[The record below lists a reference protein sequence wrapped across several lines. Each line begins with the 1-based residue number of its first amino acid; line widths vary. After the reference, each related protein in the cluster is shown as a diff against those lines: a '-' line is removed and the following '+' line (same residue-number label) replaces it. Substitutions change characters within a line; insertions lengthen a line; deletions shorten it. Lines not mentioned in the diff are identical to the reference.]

1 MEGLRRF
8 LERRC
13 AVGGPQR
20 AREYLEVYLER
31 KMILILSELLA
42 TGTNSSV

>member
-13 AVGGPQR
+13 VVRGPQR
-20 AREYLEVYLER
+20 AKEHLEVYLER
-31 KMILILSELLA
+31 KIILILSVLLA
-42 TGTNSSV
+42 TATNSSV